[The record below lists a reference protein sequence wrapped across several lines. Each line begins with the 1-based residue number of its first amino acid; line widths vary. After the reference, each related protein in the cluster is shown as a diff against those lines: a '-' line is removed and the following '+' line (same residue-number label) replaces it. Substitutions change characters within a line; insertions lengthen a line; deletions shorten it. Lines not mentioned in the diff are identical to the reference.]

1 MAGVGGG
8 RWGGGSCLKLLRSAG
23 KTLLRSAGE
32 KRPTVYC
39 ATCALVVLPAT
50 TRPRQANNNTA
61 RYQPVRYSRVMC
73 LMLAPS
79 GSKRA
84 CRALTA
90 VLAIFCTDRKAGL
103 IAASSHVHIAR
114 VTSEQYWKSCALT
127 TSPVVTCCV
136 GVERLR
142 NVGSLVC

>member
-1 MAGVGGG
+1 MGRGNERKLGPGGGGGGATFFRERMWKCFAMLWDGDGGGG

-61 RYQPVRYSRVMC
+61 RYQPLRYSRVMC

-90 VLAIFCTDRKAGL
+90 G
-103 IAASSHVHIAR
+103 
-114 VTSEQYWKSCALT
+114 
-127 TSPVVTCCV
+127 
-136 GVERLR
+136 RL
-142 NVGSLVC
+142 LH